1 MIIGNDKRH
10 SLSNELLVADFY
22 AFDEILAA

>member
-1 MIIGNDKRH
+1 MIIDNEERH
-10 SLSNELLVADFY
+10 SLSNELLVADYY